1 MKKQSLSIDFEYDFD
16 FHLIGIC
23 CALKDYQICYKI
35 NKELNIFLSRSNTDV
50 EMNFKEALEK
60 AFFSL
65 YEYWNPQYENQWYLM
80 ANKKIVSCKTKKNKT
95 GILFNEFKHESKKI
109 KFLIPEQPKID
120 YYIQIHGILSKKLK
134 IEILTSIQNM
144 TQIVSA
150 YEITSTELKSK
161 ENLIIR

>member
-1 MKKQSLSIDFEYDFD
+1 MKKKNLSIDFEYDFN
-16 FHLIGIC
+16 FYLIGIC

-35 NKELNIFLSRSNTDV
+35 NKELNTLLSRSITDV

-80 ANKKIVSCKTKKNKT
+80 SNKTMVNCKTKKNKNE
-95 GILFNEFKHESKKI
+95 IIFNEFKYESKKI
-109 KFLIPEQPKID
+109 KYLIPEHHKVD
-120 YYIQIHGILSKKLK
+120 YYLQIHGILTNKLK
-134 IEILTSIQNM
+134 KDLLNNIQNIS
-144 TQIVSA
+144 QIVRA
-150 YEITSTELKSK
+150 YEINSAELKSK